1 MTGKQV
7 LSSDS
12 DQDDADGQL
21 ARIEAALDRL
31 DRLTAPESLRRTAA
45 DAGADGSDS
54 AALAAENADLKARL
68 EALQSQESARRAML
82 SDATARVD
90 RAIGTL
96 DTVLKG

>member
-7 LSSDS
+7 LSSVS
-12 DQDDADGQL
+12 DQDDAEGQL

-45 DAGADGSDS
+45 DTGANDSDS

-68 EALQSQESARRAML
+68 DALQAQETARHAML
-82 SDATARVD
+82 GDATARVD
-90 RAIGTL
+90 RAIGTI

>member
-12 DQDDADGQL
+12 DQDDADSQL
-21 ARIEAALDRL
+21 ARIETALDRL
-31 DRLTAPESLRRTAA
+31 DRLTAPKSLRRTAA
-45 DAGADGSDS
+45 DAGANRSDS

-68 EALQSQESARRAML
+68 DALQSQESARRAML
-82 SDATARVD
+82 GEATARVD